1 MLTQEEEWLP
11 SLPDVKWLDYFYRDF
26 VKTKVYE
33 ERSRKLFTSEDKL
46 KKKVESVWNIWG
58 IIWHW

>member
-1 MLTQEEEWLP
+1 MLTQEEQWLL
-11 SLPDVKWLDYFYRDF
+11 SLPDVKWLGYFYRDF
-26 VKTKVYE
+26 VETKVYE